1 MKKLGEALKWF
12 LYITT
17 SVLFVATICYT
28 LSGEET
34 LSVVTLWYILLTG
47 FLTTIITM
55 FLSPSGEEGQ
65 VVFGIKIA
73 VHYVSLCIVM
83 VILGTLFGWLTFCPE
98 GVFGMCVEVA
108 IVYGI
113 TFLAYGVVDRKQA
126 EAINQRLKEKYGED
140 E

>member
-17 SVLFVATICYT
+17 GVLFVATISYT

-34 LSVVTLWYILLTG
+34 LSVVTLWHILLTG

-55 FLSPSGEEGQ
+55 FMSPNGEERQ
-65 VVFGIKIA
+65 AVFGIKIV

-83 VILGTLFGWLTFCPE
+83 VILGTQFGWMTFCLE
-98 GVFGMCVEVA
+98 GVLVMCVEVA

-126 EAINQRLKEKYGED
+126 DAINKRLKEKYGE
-140 E
+140 EE